1 MNPTIQKFARP
12 SVLRSASS
20 DPSFSYPVFRIA
32 GGQVLVTA
40 VVAVIAGWVA
50 GWHGVWSSV
59 LGGFV
64 NVLAG
69 IVFAALAR
77 LGRSRSAA
85 GTVMG
90 AIRAETG
97 KIAAI
102 VLLIWLILT
111 TYRDV
116 VHGAF
121 FAAFVLTVLVTQ
133 AAILVRD

>member
-1 MNPTIQKFARP
+1 MNPTIYKFARLP
-12 SVLRSASS
+12 VLRSASS
-20 DPSFSYPVFRIA
+20 DPPFSYPVFRIA
-32 GGQVLVTA
+32 VGQVLVTA
-40 VVAVIAGWVA
+40 VVASIAGVA
-50 GWHGVWSSV
+50 SGWHGIVSGI

-64 NVLAG
+64 NVSAG

-77 LGRSRSAA
+77 LGRSRSAI
-85 GTVMG
+85 GTVTA

-102 VLLIWLILT
+102 VLLVWLILT
-111 TYRDV
+111 TYREV
-116 VHGAF
+116 VYGAF

>member
-1 MNPTIQKFARP
+1 MNPTIQTFARP
-12 SVLRSASS
+12 LVLRSASS
-20 DPSFSYPVFRIA
+20 DPPFSYPVFRIA
-32 GGQVLVTA
+32 GGQVLVTV
-40 VVAVIAGWVA
+40 VVAAIAGWLS
-50 GWHGVWSSV
+50 GWHGAWSGM

-69 IVFAALAR
+69 LLFAVLAR

-85 GTVMG
+85 GTVTA

-102 VLLIWLILT
+102 VLLIWLVLT

-116 VHGAF
+116 VYGAF

-133 AAILVRD
+133 AA

>member
-1 MNPTIQKFARP
+1 MNPTIQEFARP
-12 SVLRSASS
+12 SVLRSVSS
-20 DPSFSYPVFRIA
+20 DPPFSYPVFRIA

-40 VVAVIAGWVA
+40 VVAAIAGWLA
-50 GWHGVWSSV
+50 GWHGVWSGV

-64 NVLAG
+64 NVSAG
-69 IVFAALAR
+69 IVFAVLAR
-77 LGRSRSAA
+77 LGRSRSAV
-85 GTVMG
+85 GTVTAM
-90 AIRAETG
+90 IRAETG
-97 KIAAI
+97 KIVVI

-133 AAILVRD
+133 AAILIRD